1 MKTVYIGLILAG
13 ACLFTACKTKVEI
26 IAPKDPIRIELA
38 IRIDQEVRV
47 RLEQDIEALIANNP
61 DLF

>member
-1 MKTVYIGLILAG
+1 MKTVFIGLTLAG
-13 ACLFTACKTKVEI
+13 ACVSTACVKI

-47 RLEQDIEALIANNP
+47 RLEQDIEDLIANNP

>member
-1 MKTVYIGLILAG
+1 MKPVYFGLIIVG
-13 ACLFTACKTKVEI
+13 ACLLGACKTKVEI

-47 RLEQDIEALIANNP
+47 KLEKDVESLIANNP

>member
-1 MKTVYIGLILAG
+1 MKTAYFGLILAG
-13 ACLFTACKTKVEI
+13 ASLFTACKTQVEI
-26 IAPKDPIRIELA
+26 IAPKEPIRIELA

-47 RLEQDIEALIANNP
+47 RLEQDIESLIANNP

>member
-1 MKTVYIGLILAG
+1 MKTAYIGLILAG
-13 ACLFTACKTKVEI
+13 ACLLTACKHQIEVV
-26 IAPKDPIRIELA
+26 APKDPIRIELA

-47 RLEQDIEALIANNP
+47 KLEKDVESLIANNP

>member
-1 MKTVYIGLILAG
+1 MKTAYIGLILAG
-13 ACLFTACKTKVEI
+13 ACLITACKHQIEVV
-26 IAPKDPIRIELA
+26 APKDPIRIELA

>member
-1 MKTVYIGLILAG
+1 MKTAYFGLILVG
-13 ACLFTACKTKVEI
+13 VCLVSGCIPVKIV
-26 IAPKDPIRIELA
+26 APKEPIRIELA

-47 RLEQDIEALIANNP
+47 RLEEDIESLIANNP

>member
-1 MKTVYIGLILAG
+1 MKIAYFGLILAG
-13 ACLFTACKTKVEI
+13 ICLLSACKTQVEI

-47 RLEQDIEALIANNP
+47 RLEKDIESLIANNP

>member
-1 MKTVYIGLILAG
+1 MKTAYFGLILAG
-13 ACLFTACKTKVEI
+13 ACLLTACKHQIEV

-47 RLEQDIEALIANNP
+47 KLEQDIEALIANNP